1 MNKKIYGIIG
11 VLLGIILLVYFKSY
25 MYKSLTI
32 LDININNYSNIVK
45 LIIDLVIDLIM
56 CFIIYFI
63 YKKDFKKGRKTNNIF
78 KSFLIMIVA
87 LISLII
93 IMYLFEYIIK
103 YLCDIFK
110 IKQVNNTF
118 YNIFNKKMDSYLI
131 IKIIKD
137 YFIFPFISCS
147 LILLSA
153 DKLCRR
159 NDTFIFTSGLLALIC
174 SSLTLKGTLLFVI
187 INSLSTF
194 LLYSILAMTYKKCNS
209 IWFSIILY
217 GLYLAT
223 NPLIL
228 NFIGW

>member
-25 MYKSLTI
+25 TYKSLTI
-32 LDININNYSNIVK
+32 LDININNYSNIFK

-56 CFIIYFI
+56 CLIIYFI

-78 KSFLIMIVA
+78 KSFFIMIVA

-93 IMYLFEYIIK
+93 IMYLFEYVIK

-118 YNIFNKKMDSYLI
+118 YNIFNKNMDSYLI
-131 IKIIKD
+131 LKIIKD

-174 SSLTLKGTLLFVI
+174 SCLTLKGTLLFVI

-194 LLYSILAMTYKKCNS
+194 LLYSILAITYKKCNS

>member
-25 MYKSLTI
+25 TYKSLTI
-32 LDININNYSNIVK
+32 LDINMNNYSNIFK

-56 CFIIYFI
+56 CLIIYFI

-78 KSFLIMIVA
+78 KSFFIMIVA

-93 IMYLFEYIIK
+93 IMYLFEYVIK

-118 YNIFNKKMDSYLI
+118 YNIFNKKIDSYLI
-131 IKIIKD
+131 LKIIKD

-174 SSLTLKGTLLFVI
+174 SCLTLKGTLLFVI

-194 LLYSILAMTYKKCNS
+194 LLYSILAITYKKCNS

>member
-11 VLLGIILLVYFKSY
+11 VLLGIILLVYFKTY
-25 MYKSLTI
+25 TYKLLTI
-32 LDININNYSNIVK
+32 LHINVNNYSNIVK
-45 LIIDLVIDLIM
+45 LIIDLGIDLIM
-56 CFIIYFI
+56 CIIIYFI

-78 KSFLIMIVA
+78 KSLLIMIVA
-87 LISLII
+87 LISLIL
-93 IMYLFEYIIK
+93 IMYLFGYVTK
-103 YLCDIFK
+103 YLCNIFK
-110 IKQVNNTF
+110 VKQVNTTF
-118 YNIFNKKMDSYLI
+118 YNIFNKKIDCYLI

-159 NDTFIFTSGLLALIC
+159 NDTFIFMSGLLALIC
-174 SSLTLKGTLLFVI
+174 SSLTLNGTLLFVI

-194 LLYSILAMTYKKCNS
+194 LLYCVLAIIYKKCNS
-209 IWFSIILY
+209 IWFSIVLY

-223 NPLIL
+223 NLLIL